1 MRSIMNASKTDGSKA
16 MLKRFIKRHALWI
29 GFAAVVLPLAVLLS
43 LQYGWLVDLQRQSAV
58 AETTYLRNYLEAVSS
73 RVEYS
78 YRWQAERSLNIPGS
92 LFAVSTPKKV
102 GYYFKKKKPEG
113 AKALFAVNFVNKA
126 WGGVLVFDPEKE
138 RFVEPKDA
146 GMIQAIFMA
155 IAPWKTLAHKGGELQ
170 SHGIRVEETDKGNRI
185 ILNPVTDDSSK
196 VVGLVGMIVDNDHFR
211 RVVLPTA
218 IQKSVPQCDESA
230 SRQDLLLTV
239 RNGDGRL
246 VLGDPGD
253 DESSSEVTGRLGFI
267 FSDWELALG
276 GNITAEEWAQSNF
289 LLNVSLS
296 ALLALALVGGIVLAL
311 RIASREIKLS
321 RMKSDFV
328 SNVSHELRTPIAS
341 IRVFGE
347 FLRLGRARTEDKSRK
362 YGEYIETE
370 SRRLTQLI
378 NNILDFS
385 KIESGAKTYEF
396 EPSQIESIVG
406 EAARTLEVSLKQ
418 KGFRL
423 VYDPPDD
430 PLPPVEIDPDAITQA
445 VSNLVDNAV
454 KYSAGPTEVRM
465 RLGRENGNALISVED
480 HGIGIPRDEQAKI
493 FDRFH
498 RVSTGLVHNVKGSG
512 LGLSIV
518 NHIAV
523 AHGGSVTVE
532 SEPGHGSTFTIHLP
546 FCAELSDDTD
556 EMAERI

>member
-1 MRSIMNASKTDGSKA
+1 MV
-16 MLKRFIKRHALWI
+16 KRFIKRHALWI
-29 GFAAVVLPLAVLLS
+29 GFAAVVLPLAMLLS

-92 LFAVSTPKKV
+92 LFSVGSPKKV
-102 GYYFKKKKPEG
+102 GYYFKKKKPDG
-113 AKALFAVNFVNKA
+113 AKALFAVNFVNKD

-138 RFVEPKDA
+138 KFVEPTDA

-155 IAPWKTLAHKGGELQ
+155 IAPWNTLAHKGGELQ

-185 ILNPVTDDSSK
+185 ILNPITDDRSR

-211 RVVLPTA
+211 RVVLPAA
-218 IQKSVPQCDESA
+218 IEGSVPQCDEPT
-230 SRQDLLLTV
+230 SRQDLMLSV
-239 RNGDGRL
+239 RDGDGRL
-246 VLGDPGD
+246 VLGNPGND
-253 DESSSEVTGRLGFI
+253 DSSSEVTGRLGFI

-289 LLNVSLS
+289 LLNISLS
-296 ALLALALVGGIVLAL
+296 ALLALVLVGGIVLAL
-311 RIASREIKLS
+311 RIASREIK
-321 RMKSDFV
+321 
-328 SNVSHELRTPIAS
+328 
-341 IRVFGE
+341 
-347 FLRLGRARTEDKSRK
+347 FLRLGRAQTEEKSRK

-406 EAARTLEVSLKQ
+406 EAARTLELSLKH
-418 KGFRL
+418 KGVRL
-423 VYDPPDD
+423 LYDPPDD
-430 PLPPVEIDPDAITQA
+430 PLPPVEVDPDAITQA

-465 RLGRENGNALISVED
+465 RLGRENGSALISVED
-480 HGIGIPRDEQAKI
+480 HGIGISRDEQAKI
-493 FDRFH
+493 FERFH

-518 NHIAV
+518 NHIAE

-532 SEPGHGSTFTIHLP
+532 SEPGQGSTFTIHLP

-556 EMAERI
+556 RIAERI